1 MGRSTN
7 VGIHVP
13 SAKSP
18 QPTSNVAVAL
28 GWINGV
34 LIALVIDFALYNVM
48 GDVYPQGPATVLLF
62 AIFAL
67 TGAKLAERLGRKALR
82 PMAIAAGVLI
92 ALYITA
98 GLSVWMTHSERESPA
113 DGG

>member
-1 MGRSTN
+1 MGRSIN

-13 SAKSP
+13 SANP
-18 QPTSNVAVAL
+18 TPPTSNTAIAL

-34 LIALVIDFALYNVM
+34 LVALVIDFALYSVM
-48 GDVYPQGPATVLLF
+48 GDSYPQGPATVVLF

-67 TGAKLAERLGRKALR
+67 TGANLAERMGKRALR
-82 PMAIAAGVLI
+82 PMALAAGMLI

-98 GLSVWMTHSERESPA
+98 GLSVWMTHS
-113 DGG
+113 